1 MARQLVLGVARLD
14 LNLSPLDLEEQAIS
28 KSIKTMMDS
37 SVYSSRSPLGGTRK
51 PDYALYLQL
60 QVREASNREAREAS
74 NRKAWGQ
81 SGEWHNHERG
91 RVLAFF

>member
-60 QVREASNREAREAS
+60 QVREASNR
-74 NRKAWGQ
+74 GQ